1 MPMLVFNTLPILLKG
16 DFGKA
21 AIDVKLVDGS
31 MCLNRNLQTFYKCMS
46 LFRYLHRKL
55 NMVVKRCPQAN
66 FLDHWCDTSSETAV
80 KDISKG

>member
-1 MPMLVFNTLPILLKG
+1 MPMLVFNTLPIPPKG

-21 AIDVKLVDGS
+21 AIDVELVDAPV
-31 MCLNRNLQTFYKCMS
+31 CLNRNLQTFYKFLS

-66 FLDHWCDTSSETAV
+66 FLDHWLRH
-80 KDISKG
+80 IFRNRR